1 MITRDERQK
10 QCLKRWLNSGGAATV
25 VACTGF
31 GKTRVALNL
40 ISAFAKRND
49 DASALIVVPTT
60 VLKEQWID
68 QLEQWNLLDNAR
80 VEIIN
85 TVIKLNWTC
94 DLLVLDEIHLMAADM
109 FSKVFDCVSYKN
121 ILGLTATFERLDGKE
136 ILLSKYA
143 PVCDTIPI
151 DVAEENGWVA
161 PHREYL
167 VLLEVDLKQY
177 EEYTRTFNQCFAQ
190 FGFDFNLAMDCATDI
205 VKARAFAKKAG
216 LDGNTVMGV
225 AQKWNRCMR
234 KRKEF
239 IYNHP
244 KKMEIAKKIINA
256 RADKKGITFSS
267 TINQAESFG
276 FGWVLHSKKKAKE
289 NKATIEEF
297 NAADMGYLHTSK
309 AADQGLDCKG
319 INLEIILHTDSSKI
333 RKTQRVGRAIR
344 YEDGKTSEIF
354 TLVLKGTQEVN
365 WFNNSNT
372 SKVITINEEQLEKV
386 LNGES
391 IETRQRENI
400 VNTKFRF

>member
-136 ILLSKYA
+136 TLLSKYA

-151 DVAEENGWVA
+151 DIAEENGWVA

-216 LDGNTVMGV
+216 LDGNTIMGV

-256 RADKKGITFSS
+256 RADRKGITFSS

-289 NKATIEEF
+289 NKTTIEEF

-319 INLEIILHTDSSKI
+319 VNLEIILHTDSSKI

-344 YEDGKTSEIF
+344 FEEGKTSEIF

-372 SKVITINEEQLEKV
+372 SKVITINEEQLERV

-391 IETRQRENI
+391 IETRQRENV

>member
-1 MITRDERQK
+1 MVTRDERQK

-68 QLEQWNLLDNAR
+68 QLEKWNLLDNAR

-136 ILLSKYA
+136 TLLSKYA

-151 DVAEENGWVA
+151 DVAEENEWVA

-190 FGFDFNLAMDCATDI
+190 FGFDFNLAIGCATDI

-216 LDGNTVMGV
+216 LDGNTIMGV

-244 KKMEIAKKIINA
+244 KKMEVAKKIINA
-256 RADKKGITFSS
+256 RADRKGITFSS

-289 NKATIEEF
+289 NKTTLEEF
-297 NAADMGYLHTSK
+297 NAANIGYLHTSK

-319 INLEIILHTDSSKI
+319 VNLEIILHTDSSKI

-344 YEDGKTSEIF
+344 FEEGKTSEIF

-372 SKVITINEEQLEKV
+372 SKVITINEEQLERV

-391 IETRQRENI
+391 IETRQRENV

>member
-256 RADKKGITFSS
+256 RADRKGITFSS

-400 VNTKFRF
+400 ANTKFRF

>member
-1 MITRDERQK
+1 MVTRDERQK
-10 QCLKRWLNSGGAATV
+10 TCLKKWLNSGGAATV

-40 ISAFAKRND
+40 IAAFAKRND
-49 DASALIVVPTT
+49 DASALIVVPTD

-85 TVIKLNWTC
+85 TVIKFNWTC
-94 DLLVLDEIHLMAADM
+94 DLLVLDEIHLMAADT
-109 FSKVFDCVSYKN
+109 FSKIFECVSYKN
-121 ILGLTATFERLDGKE
+121 IIGLTATFERLDGKE
-136 ILLSKYA
+136 VLISKYA
-143 PVCDTIPI
+143 PVCDTITI
-151 DVAEENGWVA
+151 EEAEANEWVA

-167 VLLEVDLKQY
+167 VLIDVDLKEY

-225 AQKWNRCMR
+225 AQKWNKCMR

-244 KKMEIAKKIINA
+244 KKMEIAKKIIDA
-256 RADKKGITFSS
+256 RSNRKGITFSS

-276 FGWVLHSKKKAKE
+276 FGWVLHSKKKPKE
-289 NKATIEEF
+289 NKKAIEEF
-297 NAADMGYLHTSK
+297 NAANMGYLHTSK

-319 INLEIILHTDSSKI
+319 VNLEIILHTDSSKI

-344 YEDGKTSEIF
+344 FEEGKVSEIF

-372 SKVITINEEQLEKV
+372 SKVITINEDQLERV

-391 IETRQRENI
+391 IETRQRENVI
-400 VNTKFRF
+400 NTKFRF

>member
-1 MITRDERQK
+1 MTRDERQK
-10 QCLKRWLNSGGAATV
+10 QCLAKWLKSGGAATV

-40 ISAFAKRND
+40 ISAFVKRND
-49 DASALIVVPTT
+49 QSSSLIVVPTEP
-60 VLKEQWID
+60 LKEQWID
-68 QLEQWNLLDNAR
+68 ELDKRGLLDNAR

-85 TVIKLNWTC
+85 TVVKYDWTC
-94 DLLVLDEIHLMAADM
+94 DLLVADEIHLMAADT
-109 FSKVFDCVSYKN
+109 FSKVFEKVSYKN

-136 ILLSKYA
+136 VLISKYA
-143 PVCDTIPI
+143 PVCDTIDI
-151 DVAEENGWVA
+151 TLAEKNGWVA

-167 VLLEVDLKQY
+167 VLLDVDLK
-177 EEYTRTFNQCFAQ
+177 EYNELTKEFNQCFAQ
-190 FGFDFNLAMDCATDI
+190 FNWDFNLAMNCATDI
-205 VKARAFAKKAG
+205 IKCRAYAKKMG

-225 AQKWNRCMR
+225 AQKWNRAMH

-244 KKMEIAKKIINA
+244 KKMEIARKIIDA
-256 RADKKGITFSS
+256 RADRKCITFSS
-267 TINQAESFG
+267 TISQAESFG
-276 FGWVLHSKKKAKE
+276 FGWVLHSKKKPKE
-289 NKATIEEF
+289 NKKTIEEF

-319 INLEIILHTDSSKI
+319 INLEIILHTDSSKT
-333 RKTQRVGRAIR
+333 RKTQRIGRAIR
-344 YEDGKTSEIF
+344 FEEGKTSEIF

-391 IETRQRENI
+391 IETRERENI